1 MEGVVFL
8 IVLGAAFAAVLAKR
22 RSSPAMKGSRGEQ
35 VVHGIL
41 RNALPASEY
50 TILRDVTLPV
60 EDGTVQIDHI
70 VVSRFGIF
78 VIETRSVAGWIFG
91 GESDSQWIQA
101 LQHCRF
107 EFPNPLR
114 QNRAHVLALQK
125 QLGLH
130 VSRFHSLVVFAGK
143 AEFRTS
149 MPLNVM
155 LLDRLAAY
163 IQARA
168 TPMLA
173 PEAVE
178 QAVRTLEASRLVP
191 GAAASAWQVESLRAR
206 HARSAGVAREIRTP
220 PRRPGGSRRAVRAL
234 TGLASIALL
243 LAAGYV
249 LIGGIGGPGLPGG
262 AWPAHAPGT
271 PADRSVTAASPV
283 GEAPRERFEPGA
295 LRCGYSDEAPRC
307 ACYDPGGG
315 IVLMEDEACRALADD
330 AAR

>member
-206 HARSAGVAREIRTP
+206 HARQAQSVGVARETRTP
-220 PRRPGGSRRAVRAL
+220 PRHTGSSRRAVRAL

-249 LIGGIGGPGLPGG
+249 VEDTAEGTKVR
-262 AWPAHAPGT
+262 PA
-271 PADRSVTAASPV
+271 
-283 GEAPRERFEPGA
+283 
-295 LRCGYSDEAPRC
+295 
-307 ACYDPGGG
+307 
-315 IVLMEDEACRALADD
+315 
-330 AAR
+330 